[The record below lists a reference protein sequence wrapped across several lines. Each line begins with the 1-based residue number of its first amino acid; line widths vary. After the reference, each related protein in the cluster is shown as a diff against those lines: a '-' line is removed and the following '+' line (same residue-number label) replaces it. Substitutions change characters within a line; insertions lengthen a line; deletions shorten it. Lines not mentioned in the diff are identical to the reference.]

1 MFTPSF
7 HIDTYDC
14 ILDIASVLLT
24 DIVQGAGLALQTQ
37 VSQAETHLRCLW
49 SPVALNEE
57 ERLGGCRL
65 GPIPPPVRF
74 SRMTHGPSAVLQGL
88 LDAQKRLG
96 DQTDLSWFPNQTLH
110 QHCAAAVLALLPAL

>member
-49 SPVALNEE
+49 SPVACASRESATQRRRE
-57 ERLGGCRL
+57 AGRL
-65 GPIPPPVRF
+65 
-74 SRMTHGPSAVLQGL
+74 
-88 LDAQKRLG
+88 
-96 DQTDLSWFPNQTLH
+96 QTWAHSSSCQIF
-110 QHCAAAVLALLPAL
+110 